1 MPQLGVTQ
9 PPAPGGLPAALAA
22 SVRDAIAASRAPR
35 TLRLYAGAF
44 RRWAAWADANGFAPL
59 PAAPVPVAGYLAHLG
74 TYRSVA
80 TARQAAAA
88 IAHAHRTAG
97 HPNPCESEGVRRT
110 LAGIARQ
117 HAAAG
122 KAVRQAAAIT
132 GERLAAVRATIRTEL
147 RGASPSSR
155 RRAARDSALLAVMRD
170 GLLRRSEAAAIRWAD
185 LETVPDGSGRLTIR
199 RSKTDQ
205 TGAGGGSLSGSSY
218 GPGPRRDS
226 SCGCGSWGPGVCSF
240 RITDHPHHRGPAP
253 PLPGLRGPQDT
264 PFASGQHKTSP
275 RKEQDSRSFRPPD
288 AGAIPECRLDTFGS
302 RLRAAALSRVISTSE
317 PIGTHSTW
325 HLTHR
330 CRASAGNVKALPWSC
345 PRPRR
350 SSVIS

>member
-9 PPAPGGLPAALAA
+9 PPAPGGLPAPLAA

-205 TGAGGGSLSGSSY
+205 TGAGAVLYLGPPTVRALEEIRPADADPGDRVFALSGSQIT
-218 GPGPRRDS
+218 
-226 SCGCGSWGPGVCSF
+226 
-240 RITDHPHHRGPAP
+240 RIIA
-253 PLPGLRGPQDT
+253 
-264 PFASGQHKTSP
+264 A
-275 RKEQDSRSFRPPD
+275 
-288 AGAIPECRLDTFGS
+288 
-302 RLRAAALSRVISTSE
+302 RAAAAGIAGASGHSLRV
-317 PIGTHSTW
+317 GTAQD
-325 HLTHR
+325 L
-330 CRASAGNVKALPWSC
+330 AAKGAGLPELQAAGRWSD
-345 PRPRR
+345 PGMPARYIRKQTAGRGPVARYLYR
-350 SSVIS
+350 